1 MPSPPEHTLF
11 YTLTV
16 QALCFTLAVVF
27 IVLIYAWLAYL
38 LGNGSLRHV
47 PGPWYCKVSNIPLS
61 IYEILCRRSDIILN
75 LHKKYGPVVQIA
87 PNEVSVADL
96 EATKQIYGTKD
107 RWAKSDYFDHFM
119 GYGRRSIFATKPY
132 EDHRIKRKYTSSF
145 YQAKAIYKLP
155 EIEEHIKFRSL
166 AVLDQVRNGEDVDAF
181 SLTSWYALDNITF
194 LVFGPN
200 HGTHSVDQT
209 CTERE
214 ILEGLKYQ
222 QFIGPFRYRCP
233 RLYNY
238 ASLLLQRAS
247 SRFQYLSA
255 DVKFPTWCEKKL
267 FAALKDPHLNE
278 THSLVR
284 HLWEL
289 KQDDT
294 NNGSIDVPYMAAEV
308 LDNIDAAEATIVV
321 TATYL
326 IWKLTEAPEWQD
338 KIRKELSALPKQDDG
353 CPSFADI
360 DTRVPSLEACLREVY
375 RLHPSSSGKN
385 ERLVPSGGR
394 TLAGVFVPE
403 HTVVTSSVLALH
415 YDGEV
420 YSDPDRFL
428 PCRWIDGSE
437 EQRKVL
443 DAQLIPFGYGG
454 RVCLGKALA
463 TMELKLLIVSLY
475 LEHESLATLATNA
488 VSMKQCSTHDA
499 VPRGLECV
507 VRFRRMKDNATL
519 E

>member
-1 MPSPPEHTLF
+1 M
-11 YTLTV
+11 
-16 QALCFTLAVVF
+16 
-27 IVLIYAWLAYL
+27 
-38 LGNGSLRHV
+38 SLVH
-47 PGPWYCKVSNIPLS
+47 GI
-61 IYEILCRRSDIILN
+61 
-75 LHKKYGPVVQIA
+75 KYGPVVQIA
-87 PNEVSVADL
+87 PNEVSVANL
-96 EATKQIYGTKD
+96 EATKHIYGTKD

-155 EIEEHIKFRSL
+155 EIEEHVKSRSL
-166 AVLDQVRNGEDVDAF
+166 AVLDQVRNGEDVGAS
-181 SLTSWYALDNITF
+181 SLASWYALDNITF

-209 CTERE
+209 CTERG

-238 ASLLLQRAS
+238 ASLLLQRVS
-247 SRFQYLSA
+247 SRFRYLSA
-255 DVKFPTWCEKKL
+255 DGKFPTWCEKKL
-267 FAALKDPHLNE
+267 FAALKDPRLNE
-278 THSLVR
+278 THS
-284 HLWEL
+284 
-289 KQDDT
+289 
-294 NNGSIDVPYMAAEV
+294 EV
-308 LDNIDAAEATIVV
+308 LDNIDAAEATIGV

-338 KIRKELSALPKQDDG
+338 KIRQELSALPKQDDG

-360 DTRVPSLEACLREVY
+360 DTRVPLLEACLRKVY

-385 ERLVPSGGR
+385 ERLVPLGGR
-394 TLAGVFVPE
+394 TLTGVFVPE

-428 PCRWIDGSE
+428 PCRWIGGSE
-437 EQRKVL
+437 EQRKVI

-463 TMELKLLIVSLY
+463 TMELKLLIASLY

>member
-61 IYEILCRRSDIILN
+61 IYEILCRRSDIILD

-132 EDHRIKRKYTSSF
+132 EGHRIKRKYTSSF
-145 YQAKAIYKLP
+145 YQEKAIYKLP
-155 EIEEHIKFRSL
+155 EIEEHIKSRSL
-166 AVLDQVRNGEDVDAF
+166 AVLDQVRNGEYVDAF

-200 HGTHSVDQT
+200 HGTHS
-209 CTERE
+209 
-214 ILEGLKYQ
+214 
-222 QFIGPFRYRCP
+222 
-233 RLYNY
+233 
-238 ASLLLQRAS
+238 
-247 SRFQYLSA
+247 
-255 DVKFPTWCEKKL
+255 KKL
-267 FAALKDPHLNE
+267 FAALKDPRLNE

-294 NNGSIDVPYMAAEV
+294 NTGSIDVPYMAAEV
-308 LDNIDAAEATIVV
+308 LDNIDAAEANIGV
-321 TATYL
+321 TATYF
-326 IWKLTEAPEWQD
+326 ICKQTEAPEWQD
-338 KIRKELSALPKQDDG
+338 KIRQELSALPKQDNG

-385 ERLVPSGGR
+385 ERLVPLGGR

-443 DAQLIPFGYGG
+443 DTQLIPFGYGG

-463 TMELKLLIVSLY
+463 TMELKLLIASLY

>member
-11 YTLTV
+11 YTLTI

-61 IYEILCRRSDIILN
+61 IYEILCRCSDIILDLN
-75 LHKKYGPVVQIA
+75 KKYGPVVQIA
-87 PNEVSVADL
+87 PNEVSVANL
-96 EATKQIYGTKD
+96 EATKHIYGTKD
-107 RWAKSDYFDHFM
+107 CWAKSDYFDHFM

-155 EIEEHIKFRSL
+155 EIEEHVKSRSL
-166 AVLDQVRNGEDVDAF
+166 AVLDQVRNGEDVGAS
-181 SLTSWYALDNITF
+181 SLASWYALDNITF

-209 CTERE
+209 CTERG

-238 ASLLLQRAS
+238 ASLLLQRVS
-247 SRFQYLSA
+247 SRFRYLSA
-255 DVKFPTWCEKKL
+255 DGKFPTWCEKKL
-267 FAALKDPHLNE
+267 FAALKDPRLNE
-278 THSLVR
+278 THS
-284 HLWEL
+284 
-289 KQDDT
+289 
-294 NNGSIDVPYMAAEV
+294 EV
-308 LDNIDAAEATIVV
+308 LDNIDAAEATIGV

-338 KIRKELSALPKQDDG
+338 KIRQELSALPKQDDG

-360 DTRVPSLEACLREVY
+360 DTRVPLLEACLRKVY

-385 ERLVPSGGR
+385 ERLVPLGGR
-394 TLAGVFVPE
+394 TLTGVFVPE

-428 PCRWIDGSE
+428 PCRWIGESE
-437 EQRKVL
+437 EQRKVI

-463 TMELKLLIVSLY
+463 TMELKLLIASLY

-507 VRFRRMKDNATL
+507 VRFRRIKDNATL

>member
-1 MPSPPEHTLF
+1 MLSPSEHTLL
-11 YTLTV
+11 YALTI
-16 QALCFTLAVVF
+16 QALFFTLAVVF

-47 PGPWYCKVSNIPLS
+47 PGPWYCKVSSIPLS
-61 IYEILCRRSDIILN
+61 ICEILCRRNDVILG
-75 LHKKYGPVVQIA
+75 LHKKYGPIVQIS
-87 PNEVSVADL
+87 PNEVSVADF

-132 EDHRIKRKYTSSF
+132 EDHRIKRKYISSF
-145 YQAKAIYKLP
+145 YQAKTIYKLP
-155 EIEEHIKFRSL
+155 EIEKHVKSRSL
-166 AVLDQVRNGEDVDAF
+166 AMLDQVRNGEDVDVL

-194 LVFGPN
+194 LVFGP
-200 HGTHSVDQT
+200 THRTYAVDQT
-209 CTERE
+209 CTERG

-222 QFIGPFRYRCP
+222 QFVGPLRYRCP

-238 ASLLLQRAS
+238 ASLLLQKVS
-247 SRFQYLSA
+247 SRLRNLSIDEELPA
-255 DVKFPTWCEKKL
+255 WCQKKF
-267 FAALKDPHLNE
+267 FAALKDPQLHE
-278 THSLVR
+278 SHSLVR

-289 KQDDT
+289 REDDAHE
-294 NNGSIDVPYMAAEV
+294 GPIDVAYMAAEV
-308 LDNIDAAEATIVV
+308 LDNIDAAEATIAV

-326 IWKLTEAPEWQD
+326 IWKLTEVPEWQD
-338 KIRKELSALPKQDDG
+338 KIRQELSALPKQDDG
-353 CPSFADI
+353 YSSFVDI

-375 RLHPSSSGKN
+375 RMHPSSSGKN
-385 ERLVPSGGR
+385 ERVVPLGGR

-403 HTVVTSSVLALH
+403 HTIVTSSVLALH

-428 PCRWIDGSE
+428 PGRWIDGSE
-437 EQRKVL
+437 DQRKVL

-454 RVCLGKALA
+454 RICLGKALA
-463 TMELKLLIVSLY
+463 TMELKLLIASLY
-475 LEHESLATLATNA
+475 LEHESVATLVTNA
-488 VSMKQCSTHDA
+488 ESMKQCSTHDA
-499 VPRGLECV
+499 VPRGLKCV
-507 VRFRRMKDNATL
+507 VRFRKMKDNVAL

>member
-61 IYEILCRRSDIILN
+61 IYEILCRRSDIILD

-132 EDHRIKRKYTSSF
+132 EGHRIKRKYTSSF
-145 YQAKAIYKLP
+145 YQEKAIYKLP
-155 EIEEHIKFRSL
+155 EIEEHIKSRSL
-166 AVLDQVRNGEDVDAF
+166 AVLDQVRNGEYVDAF
-181 SLTSWYALDNITF
+181 SLTSW
-194 LVFGPN
+194 
-200 HGTHSVDQT
+200 
-209 CTERE
+209 
-214 ILEGLKYQ
+214 
-222 QFIGPFRYRCP
+222 CP

-247 SRFQYLSA
+247 SRFRYLSV
-255 DVKFPTWCEKKL
+255 DGKFPTWCEKKL
-267 FAALKDPHLNE
+267 FAALKDPRLNE

-294 NNGSIDVPYMAAEV
+294 NTGSIDVPYMAAEV
-308 LDNIDAAEATIVV
+308 LDNIDAAEATIRV
-321 TATYL
+321 TATYF
-326 IWKLTEAPEWQD
+326 ICKLTEAPEWQD
-338 KIRKELSALPKQDDG
+338 KIRQELSALPKQDDG

-385 ERLVPSGGR
+385 EKLVPLGGR

-437 EQRKVL
+437 EQRKIL

-463 TMELKLLIVSLY
+463 TMELELLIARLY

>member
-75 LHKKYGPVVQIA
+75 LHKKYGPVVHIA

-119 GYGRRSIFATKPY
+119 G
-132 EDHRIKRKYTSSF
+132 
-145 YQAKAIYKLP
+145 
-155 EIEEHIKFRSL
+155 
-166 AVLDQVRNGEDVDAF
+166 
-181 SLTSWYALDNITF
+181 
-194 LVFGPN
+194 
-200 HGTHSVDQT
+200 
-209 CTERE
+209 
-214 ILEGLKYQ
+214 
-222 QFIGPFRYRCP
+222 CP

-284 HLWEL
+284 HLWEI

-403 HTVVTSSVLALH
+403 HTVVTSSVLTLH

-428 PCRWIDGSE
+428 TCRWIDGSE
-437 EQRKVL
+437 EQ
-443 DAQLIPFGYGG
+443 
-454 RVCLGKALA
+454 
-463 TMELKLLIVSLY
+463 
-475 LEHESLATLATNA
+475 
-488 VSMKQCSTHDA
+488 
-499 VPRGLECV
+499 
-507 VRFRRMKDNATL
+507 
-519 E
+519 

>member
-1 MPSPPEHTLF
+1 MPSPLEHTF
-11 YTLTV
+11 FSTLTI
-16 QALCFTLAVVF
+16 QALFFTLAVVF

-38 LGNGSLRHV
+38 LSNGSLHHV
-47 PGPWYCKVSNIPLS
+47 PGPWYCKVSSIPLS
-61 IYEILCRRSDIILN
+61 IYEILCRRNDIILDW
-75 LHKKYGPVVQIA
+75 HKKYGPIVQIS

-119 GYGRRSIFATKPY
+119 GYGRRSVFATKPY
-132 EDHRIKRKYTSSF
+132 EDHRIKRKYTASF
-145 YQAKAIYKLP
+145 YQAKTIYKLP
-155 EIEEHIKFRSL
+155 EIEEHVKSRSL
-166 AVLDQVRNGEDVDAF
+166 AVLHQVRNGEDVDIL

-194 LVFGPN
+194 LIFGPN
-200 HGTHSVDQT
+200 HVTHAVDQA
-209 CTERE
+209 CPERG

-222 QFIGPFRYRCP
+222 QFIGPLRYRCP
-233 RLYNY
+233 RLYSY
-238 ASLLLQRAS
+238 ISLLLQTVS

-255 DVKFPTWCEKKL
+255 DEQFPTWCGGKL
-267 FAALKDPHLNE
+267 SAVLRDPRLSE

-289 KQDDT
+289 KQNDT

-308 LDNIDAAEATIVV
+308 LDNIDAAEATIAV

-338 KIRKELSALPKQDDG
+338 KIRQELSVLPKQDDG
-353 CPSFADI
+353 YPSFTDI

-375 RLHPSSSGKN
+375 RMHPSSSGKN
-385 ERLVPSGGR
+385 ERVVPLGGR

-403 HTVVTSSVLALH
+403 HTVVTSSVLALQ

-420 YSDPDRFL
+420 YSDPERFV
-428 PCRWIDGSE
+428 PRRWIDGSE

-443 DAQLIPFGYGG
+443 DAQLMPFGYGG
-454 RVCLGKALA
+454 RICLGKALA
-463 TMELKLLIVSLY
+463 TMELKLLIASLY
-475 LEHESLATLATNA
+475 LDHESMATLTTSA

-499 VPRGLECV
+499 VPRGLKCI
-507 VRFRRMKDNATL
+507 VRFRGMKDTATL